1 MLSLPDKTNAIIAVG
16 GANQNWKEDEDLPLS
31 WKQILF
37 KADIL
42 LIQRELPDFVNLK
55 AINEINDTCKVIL
68 DMGGSS
74 CQISEFLLREAHVI
88 IQNRFEM
95 QYLLD
100 FEDFDHE
107 IDGLLN
113 KHPKLKVIC
122 LRGEDGSILFEH
134 SRHVR
139 QWACDLSS

>member
-74 CQISEFLLREAHVI
+74 CQISE
-88 IQNRFEM
+88 
-95 QYLLD
+95 
-100 FEDFDHE
+100 
-107 IDGLLN
+107 
-113 KHPKLKVIC
+113 
-122 LRGEDGSILFEH
+122 
-134 SRHVR
+134 
-139 QWACDLSS
+139 